1 MRAGGTS
8 CHRHWCW
15 DGRRLPVGC
24 RAHEGELIKTTF
36 GTIFNLR
43 QNCVILVCWHCP
55 KPMYEH
61 KLNFRWWLR
70 QQAEQLWL
78 LLFHRRFQNQH
89 QLQQFQQCGHH
100 NSDIQVREMPGA
112 KIGLILCGGN
122 VDTEKLPWHIVK
134 PASFNKWFLQYIL
147 HDVINFQNQAKYK
160 LSRKSIIEKGSI
172 DRQKENS
179 EQSIICFVCIHPSC
193 FLSMHQSRTLRGGL
207 SCFRGDPRAQCH
219 LLL

>member
-24 RAHEGELIKTTF
+24 RAHEGKLIFTPFGDEHPFWIWGKTVWIWIV
-36 GTIFNLR
+36 GIN
-43 QNCVILVCWHCP
+43 
-55 KPMYEH
+55 EH
-61 KLNFRWWLR
+61 KLTFRWWLR
-70 QQAEQLWL
+70 QRVEQLWL
-78 LLFHRRFQNQH
+78 LLFHRRFHHQH
-89 QLQQFQQCGHH
+89 HLERFLQCDHH

-172 DRQKENS
+172 NRHKENS
-179 EQSIICFVCIHPSC
+179 EHYLFCMYSPKLFPFNAPIQDFERW
-193 FLSMHQSRTLRGGL
+193 FELFSRG
-207 SCFRGDPRAQCH
+207 P
-219 LLL
+219 